1 MKGQPCMICGAI
13 IGENN
18 HTGIGGGCMA
28 NVVIPAKREC
38 FRELKGLDVWIEQTR
53 YVRDQF
59 LAAFK
64 DVKFRNEFRKSFY
77 ASMQTAERISKKQ
90 LEIMRKWLDDAR
102 VYGLDAVLREI
113 KDRMFD
119 EFNPAVE
126 CKELFNQRLDI
137 HKKLYLSGRKDQ
149 RAAA

>member
-1 MKGQPCMICGAI
+1 MICGAI

-28 NVVIPAKREC
+28 NVVLPAKREC

-59 LAAFK
+59 LATFSG
-64 DVKFRNEFRKSFY
+64 VKFRNEFRKSFY
-77 ASMQTAERISKKQ
+77 ASMQSAERISKKQ

-102 VYGLDAVLREI
+102 IYGLDAVLREI
-113 KDRMFD
+113 KDKLFD
-119 EFNPAVE
+119 DFKPELE
-126 CKELFNQRLDI
+126 CEELFNDRLDV
-137 HKKLYLSGRKDQ
+137 HRKLYLSGRKDQ
-149 RAAA
+149 KAAA